1 MLILQKPEGYCFE
14 KNIPDII
21 LQKENTET
29 MVDVTLKLGATV
41 ILEENYKYDTSG
53 LITIRR
59 IDEIVTAYLLAQKTV
74 VAGNVITTGLIQEFS
89 VELNSGKTQDVQIAI
104 ASNPMSTLLYL
115 TFNGTLTDV
124 ISIGDKVKSI
134 GANTYDNV
142 YIQSID
148 NISKIVA
155 LTNAITFTSGDSA
168 VFEHGVVDTYSFSAL
183 RCEADMPENVN
194 AGIFASQNFL
204 TRLPRE
210 KRTAI
215 NRNEYLSYIHFS
227 TMADV
232 VINYKV
238 IYLSNAVITE
248 KTGELTTI
256 NPGTGNRYVTFNA
269 SPAIIIEAAA
279 LTTETILQYDI
290 WFSFIDETVHEIES
304 NVFTFLMDYNNY
316 RNKQNFVFENSF
328 GVLETFTRTGLLE
341 NKKLNE
347 YNLANIQNRY
357 RKTFQD
363 FISEKTV
370 YSGFLSENEM
380 EWIDDLLLSYNV
392 AVYTPGISGAT
403 EEITITA
410 HDKIDSEENALQ
422 AFKFIYRR
430 SNNNHLQFVAA
441 AQGIFDETYNNS
453 FN

>member
-21 LQKENTET
+21 LQKENAET
-29 MVDVTLKLGATV
+29 VVYVSIKHGSITV
-41 ILEENYKYDTSG
+41 LEENYKFDSDGYVN
-53 LITIRR
+53 IKR
-59 IDEIVTAYLLAQKTV
+59 IGDIVSAYLVPQKSV
-74 VAGNVITTGLIQEFS
+74 ISGNVITLGLVNEFEI
-89 VELNSGKTQDVQIAI
+89 ELNYGATQDVTIPI
-104 ASNPMSTLLYL
+104 SSSITTKIFYVNY
-115 TFNGTLTDV
+115 NGTLTDILSV
-124 ISIGDKVKSI
+124 GDKVKSV
-134 GANTYDNV
+134 GANTYDDV
-142 YIQSID
+142 YILSID
-148 NISKIVA
+148 SVAKIIT
-155 LTNAITFTSGDSA
+155 LTNSVVHTNGDSF
-168 VFEHGVVDTYSFSAL
+168 VFQHVVSDTFSFSAL

-232 VINYKV
+232 VVNYKV
-238 IYLSNAVITE
+238 IYLSNSVITE

-256 NPGTGNRYVTFNA
+256 NPGTGNRHITFNA
-269 SPAIIIEAAA
+269 SPAVIIEAAA
-279 LTTETILQYDI
+279 LSTETILQYDI
-290 WFSFIDETVHEIES
+290 WFSFIDETIQEIES

-316 RNKQNFVFENSF
+316 RNKQSFVFENSF
-328 GVLETFTRTGLLE
+328 GVLETFTRTGLSE

-392 AVYTPGISGAT
+392 AVYTPGVSGAT
-403 EEITITA
+403 EEITITG
-410 HDKIDSEENALQ
+410 HEKTDTEENMLQ
-422 AFKFIYRR
+422 AFQFMYRK
-430 SNNNHLQFVAA
+430 SKNNHLQFVAA
-441 AQGIFDETYNNS
+441 AQGIFDETYNNT